1 MRFRRRPQLTGG
13 SETARTICQNA
24 TEQAFNP
31 REEMMTHGL
40 KPCLLSVALL
50 CALGSVAYPQNP
62 PRALPPGAQ
71 NNPAQP
77 TPAATPRTV
86 QGFVPL
92 TDQMLRSP
100 KPEDWLMLR
109 GNYQGWGYSPLE
121 QINKTN
127 VKNLQLV
134 WARVMEP
141 GINESTPL
149 VYNGVMYL
157 GNSNDVVQAIDA
169 TNGDLI
175 WEYRRPLPEAS
186 TFHAMHGQRKRSMA
200 LYGDRVYLATWDNFI
215 VALDA
220 RTGQVAWQTNR
231 GGDYYVS
238 NATGPIVVNGI
249 VVAGSTCQV
258 APHGCYVTGHDAK
271 TGEELWRNT
280 MIPRPGT
287 PGDETRAGSP
297 FETRWMTGVWGQLTY
312 DPELDLV
319 FYGSSAVGPASETQR
334 NMPGATMTGTNT
346 RFAVKPKTGEVV
358 WRHQVLPRDNWD
370 QECTFEMMI
379 INTPVNPSATDM
391 LSVNPNARRGPR
403 KTLTGV
409 PCKTGIAWSFDAAT
423 GEFLWARATTEQN
436 IVARIDPKGLVTVN
450 ENAVLKEVG
459 KTYHVCPTYNG
470 GRDWP
475 QGAYN
480 PKANVMYVPLSNLCI
495 DSTSRADRGPAPQ
508 FVYNT
513 TNVGKFAT
521 GKDKVGRIDA
531 ISVETGRTLWSWE
544 TRVSNYSP
552 ILATGGGLLF
562 NGSMDRYLRA
572 LDADSG
578 QVLWQTRLPSQA
590 VGGAVT
596 YSINGRQY
604 IAIAA
609 GGGPIAALGVGLTPE
624 ADTASGSNAMYVF
637 ALPQ

>member
-1 MRFRRRPQLTGG
+1 MRYRIGQL
-13 SETARTICQNA
+13 
-24 TEQAFNP
+24 
-31 REEMMTHGL
+31 
-40 KPCLLSVALL
+40 LLVAALL
-50 CALGSVAYPQNP
+50 CTVRAREHAQTPTQDASAAPQK
-62 PRALPPGAQ
+62 
-71 NNPAQP
+71 
-77 TPAATPRTV
+77 TV
-86 QGFVPL
+86 PNFVPV
-92 TDQMLRSP
+92 TDAMLRNP
-100 KPEDWLMLR
+100 KPEDWLLYR
-109 GNYQGWGYSPLE
+109 GNYQGWGYSSLE

-134 WARVMEP
+134 WSRAMEP
-141 GINESTPL
+141 GANEATPL
-149 VYNGVMYL
+149 VYNGVMYV
-157 GNSNDVVQAIDA
+157 GNPGDVIQAIDA
-169 TNGDLI
+169 GTGDLM
-175 WEYRRPLPEAS
+175 WEYRHPLPPATS
-186 TFHAMHGQRKRSMA
+186 LRNGLGQRKRSIA
-200 LYGDRVYLATWDNFI
+200 LYGDQIFFVSWDN
-215 VALDA
+215 VVVSLGA
-220 RTGQVAWQTNR
+220 RTGEVVWQTNR
-231 GGDYYVS
+231 GGDLEVS
-238 NATGPIVVNGI
+238 NSSGPIVANGV
-249 VVAGSTCQV
+249 VVAGSTCQYS
-258 APHGCYVTGHDAK
+258 AHGCYVTGHDVR
-271 TGEELWRNT
+271 TGKELWRNEL
-280 MIPRPGT
+280 IPRPGQ
-287 PGDETRAGSP
+287 PGDETWAGSP
-297 FETRWMTGVWGQLTY
+297 FESRWMTGVWGQLTY

-319 FYGSSAVGPASETQR
+319 FYGSSGVGPASEAQR
-334 NMPGATMTGTNT
+334 NMPGATMAGTNT
-346 RFAVKPKTGEVV
+346 RFAVRPKTGEVV
-358 WRHQVLPRDNWD
+358 WKHQVLPRDNWD

-379 INTPVNPSATDM
+379 INTPVNPSATDF

-423 GEFLWARATTEQN
+423 GEFLWAKPTTEQN

-480 PKANVMYVPLSNLCI
+480 PKSNVMYIPLSNLCI
-495 DSTSRADRGPAPQ
+495 DSTARTDRKAEPQ
-508 FVYNT
+508 FAYNT
-513 TNVGKFAT
+513 NNVGKFAA

-531 ISVETGRTLWSWE
+531 ISVETGKTLWSWE

-552 ILATGGGLLF
+552 VMATGGGLLF

-578 QVLWQTRLPSQA
+578 RILWQTRLASQV
-590 VGGAVT
+590 VGGTVT

-624 ADTASGSNAMYVF
+624 ADTASGNNAMYVF